1 METTAESAR
10 PFQFF
15 VKLIDGK
22 TSVLNFA
29 APRVDAL
36 AVKRRIFE
44 VARIPVPSQRLI
56 VAGRQLED
64 RSVVSSPGP
73 TLHLSLR
80 LRGGKGGF
88 GSLLR
93 GAATKAGQ
101 KKTNNFDACRDMS
114 GRRLRHVNAEK
125 KLEEWRAEEEE
136 RKLERVAEEFIKKAA
151 KKGKKGVGEGQ
162 AEKYVEKYRQQ
173 SAKCVAQVEEC
184 VRDVIGSRGTGSKRK
199 AGVGSGSDAKKLKI
213 WMGKRKVGDSDS
225 DDSGDDTSEDEEDEK
240 STISNGAM
248 HLNLIREEDGSSDS
262 VTGGRQDGEAY
273 TSSCNGSG
281 SEEEKESSMQV
292 CSESDGCSGGVVPDE
307 KVALVN
313 PVSSE
318 GHAVLSLEC
327 AIVSETEAVEPVN
340 ESQHK
345 VEPENC
351 EVVVSQSPSAPDSG
365 DEVTTEAGQVSPQ
378 AGGFSE
384 DKVAVTEA
392 AEIVEP
398 EIVEA
403 SVSEDNALDFDKF
416 NSAAEMEGVGME
428 RLKLE
433 LQSRGLKCGGTLQE
447 RASRLFLLKTTPL
460 DKIPKKHLAKK

>member
-1 METTAESAR
+1 METSTESAR

-22 TSVLNFA
+22 TSVLNFT

-36 AVKRRIFE
+36 AVKHRIFE
-44 VARIPVPSQRLI
+44 ISRIPVPSQRLI
-56 VAGRQLED
+56 VSGRQLDD

-73 TLHLSLR
+73 TLHLTLR
-80 LRGGKGGF
+80 LPGGKGGF

-136 RKLERVAEEFIKKAA
+136 RKLERMAEEFIKKAA
-151 KKGKKGVGEGQ
+151 KKGKKGVGDGQ
-162 AEKYVEKYRQQ
+162 AEKYVEKYREQ

-184 VRDVIGSRGTGSKRK
+184 VRDAIGSCGITSKRK
-199 AGVGSGSDAKKLKI
+199 AGLGSGTDSKKLKI
-213 WMGKRKVGDSDS
+213 WMGKRKVGDGDS

-248 HLNLIREEDGSSDS
+248 HLNSIREEDGSSDS

-273 TSSCNGSG
+273 TSSSNGSG
-281 SEEEKESSMQV
+281 SEEEKETSTQV
-292 CSESDGCSGGVVPDE
+292 RSESNGCSGGVVPDE
-307 KVALVN
+307 KGALAN

-318 GHAVLSLEC
+318 GCAVVSLEC
-327 AIVSETEAVEPVN
+327 AVVSETEAAELMN

-365 DEVTTEAGQVSPQ
+365 DEATNEAVQVPPG
-378 AGGFSE
+378 AGGVSE
-384 DKVAVTEA
+384 DKVVVIEE
-392 AEIVEP
+392 AEIF
-398 EIVEA
+398 EA
-403 SVSEDNALDFDKF
+403 SASEDEAFDFDKF
-416 NSAAEMEGVGME
+416 NSAAEMEVLGME
-428 RLKLE
+428 RLKFE

>member
-44 VARIPVPSQRLI
+44 VAQIPVPSQRLI

-114 GRRLRHVNAEK
+114 GWRLRHVNAEK
-125 KLEEWRAEEEE
+125 KLEEE

-151 KKGKKGVGEGQ
+151 KKGKKGVREGQ

-184 VRDVIGSRGTGSKRK
+184 VRDVIGSRGTGSKWK
-199 AGVGSGSDAKKLKI
+199 AGI

-281 SEEEKESSMQV
+281 SEEEKETSMQV

-318 GHAVLSLEC
+318 GHAVMSLEC
-327 AIVSETEAVEPVN
+327 AI
-340 ESQHK
+340 SQHK

-351 EVVVSQSPSAPDSG
+351 EVVISQSPSAPDSG
-365 DEVTTEAGQVSPQ
+365 DEVTTEAGQ
-378 AGGFSE
+378 

-392 AEIVEP
+392 A

-416 NSAAEMEGVGME
+416 DSA
-428 RLKLE
+428 LE

>member
-1 METTAESAR
+1 MEASTESAT

-29 APRVDAL
+29 APDVDAL
-36 AVKRRIFE
+36 SIKRRVF
-44 VARIPVPSQRLI
+44 AASGIPVPSQRLI
-56 VAGRQLED
+56 ASGRQLDD

-80 LRGGKGGF
+80 LPGGKGGF

-136 RKLERVAEEFIKKAA
+136 RKLERMAEEFIKKAA
-151 KKGKKGVGEGQ
+151 KKGKGKKGAGDLE
-162 AEKYVEKYRQQ
+162 AEKYVEKYREQ

-184 VRDVIGSRGTGSKRK
+184 VRDAIGSHGTSKRK
-199 AGVGSGSDAKKLKI
+199 AGVGSGADAKKLKI
-213 WMGKRKVGDSDS
+213 WMGKRKVGESDS
-225 DDSGDDTSEDEEDEK
+225 DDSGDDTSEDEENEK
-240 STISNGAM
+240 STISDGAT
-248 HLNLIREEDGSSDS
+248 HLNLIREVDGSSDP

-273 TSSCNGSG
+273 TSSSNGSG
-281 SEEEKESSMQV
+281 SEEEKETSMQV
-292 CSESDGCSGGVVPDE
+292 RPESSGCSGGVVPDE
-307 KVALVN
+307 NGALVN

-318 GHAVLSLEC
+318 GCAVMSLEC
-327 AIVSETEAVEPVN
+327 AVASETKAVDLVN
-340 ESQHK
+340 ESHHK
-345 VEPENC
+345 VEPENL
-351 EVVVSQSPSAPDSG
+351 EVMVSQSPSAPDSG
-365 DEVTTEAGQVSPQ
+365 DEVTTEAVRAPPG

-384 DKVAVTEA
+384 DKVAVVEK
-392 AEIVEP
+392 AEN
-398 EIVEA
+398 VEA
-403 SVSEDNALDFDKF
+403 NVSEDKAFDLDEF
-416 NSAAEMEGVGME
+416 NSAAEMEVLGME

-433 LQSRGLKCGGTLQE
+433 LQSHGLKCGGTLQE